1 MNLLETPNLL
11 RGRVGFFYLLAFT
24 LFVLL
29 FPKTLVAQTYNMTN
43 GTYMVSGGT
52 FYDSGGAGS
61 NYSDDEDYTT
71 TFTSNNNGPL
81 KFTFTSFNI
90 ESGWDYIYIY
100 DGPNTSYPQITGSP
114 FSGTQ
119 LLNQQKISSGN
130 SLTFR
135 FTSDNNTNYSGWAA
149 TISTLTSVTPT
160 STCSA
165 TFEDNGGA
173 ANYTDNQFYT
183 YTYSSNN
190 GNNLKAVFN
199 NFTLQSG
206 YDFLYIYD
214 GSDLNAPRIGT
225 YSASSPGTIYASGTS
240 LTFAFF
246 SDQSTNAAGWN
257 ATISCETTSMTIYSY
272 QSGGWANT
280 KTWTLD
286 PSGTTWVDP
295 GSAPTSADKV
305 VILNGR
311 SITADANTRQAK
323 VLQINEGG
331 ELDLQTY
338 TGHTF
343 SVVTGQG
350 TMRLASTTF
359 PSGNMS
365 AFVSKGG
372 GTIEYYTSGDI
383 TLAQTTY
390 NNLII
395 NLGNAANAATI
406 TATPFTINGDL
417 TLKKGI
423 FRINDTGTT
432 GLSIFVNGNTT
443 VTANGKISVSTANA
457 NHTIYFNGDFIN
469 YGDVRFCNFTTADE
483 TTYTTPA
490 TNGTVNAIFT
500 NDLADQSIQIKG
512 ITYFYK
518 LTIDKGSDQTYI
530 ADFQSDNSAYFKLLG
545 TNDDD
550 ATVNPPNIV
559 NNKALE
565 IFAGTLKLGSN
576 ITIDRLVTCTSSTDQ
591 TYYSVDQDAALWL
604 DGANVTLVNSTNRSC
619 IVVYGKLIVTGET
632 NYNNNG
638 SQGIILRE
646 FASYEQQG
654 GTVNTPIFRTSSR
667 LELGTHRGTFKMTGG
682 LLNISGDHSITTHPS
697 FALPFEDNS
706 FTMSGGEID
715 IAASTVGGAGS
726 ANEHSWLV
734 NSKVGNYNVTGGTV
748 KIYATSRNAI
758 INGNV
763 PFYNLEL
770 TSSAPYNISINSITD
785 QWDGGENVV
794 PATSAKPLVVLNNIT
809 LATNSTFVPNNQN
822 VTVGTNFTISSG
834 ATYTPGTNTTTFN
847 GNAGQVLTNTGTITS
862 GLYNFT
868 LSGTTNTSITA
879 DLTVRNILTIGS
891 GTILQ
896 DMGHLISAAGNITN
910 SGTHTSQTGGSI
922 TLTGTGAQTI
932 GGDGNGVFDN
942 LSLNKSSGST
952 TLTANQTLVGELRL
966 GGTSSNLTIG
976 TYKLSIGSS
985 GVIYDNTTGEGID
998 FSSSKMIITAGNRS
1012 DGGLRKVFSE
1022 TGSFMYPVGIGSNY
1036 TPATV
1041 EITSTPVTWGG
1052 IAVKPVNGKHPLA
1065 TGTNVLGRFW
1075 KVLSDG
1081 FTGIPAN
1088 SVNQSFQYLDA
1099 DLTGNETNYIPTA
1112 YRPYSWDKGSS
1123 VDVVDAINTINFN
1136 NGSYI
1141 DGEYTAGEDPSL
1153 GTIVTF
1159 YSRADGDWD
1168 TPSTWSNVA
1177 VGGAAATT
1185 APGVNNP
1192 VVIGDGGSNNHQIYV
1207 TGTKNFSSVKIS
1219 SGSSLDLRTYTGHQ
1233 FGFVEPVP
1241 LTGSGTLKI
1250 SSAAATASFPSGD
1263 FGEFLGSSGGIVEY
1277 YTTGSQDFTIPTR
1290 TGAIPG
1296 ESLSEGFDGTA
1307 FPPTGWAVI
1316 NNGDPNTWSRYT
1328 TDKRSGTA
1336 CASIVYHSTQAHDDW
1351 LITPKLL
1358 PVSGNSTISFWAKN
1372 YSATWPETFNVK
1384 LSTSGNSKTNFT
1396 VTLASGVNPPTAWTQ
1411 YSYDLSA
1418 YIGQE
1423 VYLAIEITTTNEY
1436 RLMIDDFSGPPL
1448 KTNANDTYN
1457 NLVINPG
1464 LGRTITFPAGNLSLN
1479 GSLSVTG
1486 TGSAILNSTTSTII
1500 NIAKDISVTAGTLR
1514 YPNIYASNII
1524 CQGKVTVS
1532 SGANFDISNT
1542 GNSVPNTLRISGSLL
1557 NNGTFDMNPDGTR
1570 YSDVTF
1576 TGTSNQTISGTGG
1589 TTDFYRLYVDKGTN
1603 FTPILE
1609 ANSTNLSFAG
1619 LTQVLYINN
1628 GTFLHNRAGS
1638 VTLSTIPFNIPSTGC
1653 LSAQA
1658 GTINIGTTDNAG
1670 DLTLAGKLEVRGGTV
1685 NIGASASDYNN
1696 DIEYAASGVPQIVVS
1711 SGTLYVNG
1719 QIRRSTAI
1727 ATGALSY
1734 TQTGGDVTIGG
1745 RYRDAS
1751 ASTRA
1756 LLEVL
1761 NPGSSFTLTSGTLTL
1776 VRAGGTS
1783 FGDLYLNPENSNVV
1797 GGTTGSTI
1805 IFGNANT
1812 PVSTEFKLYAGCNL
1826 PNISVNS
1833 TNNPGV
1839 KCYSFPMSINGNLG
1853 IATGTPY
1860 FDANGLNLNI
1870 SGNITNN
1877 NTTTGVNLMTGG
1889 FRPGTINQNTTFNG
1903 TVAQT
1908 ITGNGTN
1915 TTTFANLIVDKSNTL
1930 SLASSDVYAYNDLT
1944 LNAGTFDNAAKNIRV
1959 NGNVYNNATHTSSG
1973 AGALVFERIG
1983 SPQNIYGNDAGVF
1996 GSVTLNNSM
2005 GINLRAAATIN
2016 KTLTFT
2022 SGYLYIDDNI
2032 LTLGESATVSG
2043 VDVSKFISVNG
2054 ALSDGGVKKLLPAGS
2069 NGFLFPVGTSGSY
2082 TPANITYTGA
2092 TASGWIQVKPMDERN
2107 PATNT
2112 PTTDQLDYYWNV
2124 TSSGLNGATT
2134 SHIYSYV
2141 DSDIEGT
2148 ESSYE
2153 TGKYDG
2159 LNWQYNDG
2167 VVDYLNNEIE
2177 FTGKSYISGEY
2188 TAGLHANFTPD
2199 KPLLYSR
2206 GSSTWTDTGN
2216 WSTTDGGG
2224 SCTCYPQ
2231 GNPVIIKSG
2240 HTITITADGAYAY
2253 SVDIQGTLDLGSTV
2267 SHYLGHVK
2275 GIGTLKIGGTSAGA
2289 FIFPG
2294 GNFDD
2299 FMATTGSTVEYSG
2312 SGSLPTIKNYQ
2323 NITFSGAGS
2332 TKTMSCVDLLV
2343 RGNLT
2348 ISAGTIDNTRY
2359 SRTIKLQGN
2368 WINNVT
2374 DGFIPGFGTVSFEG
2388 SNAQTINYSGAGNQK
2403 YYKLQVNKTSNNVT
2417 INQPVEVAKYVYLTS
2432 KNFITTAANYLYISN
2447 ASTSAVIGGGSSSF
2461 IDGTMRKSIA
2471 NGSYFDFPVGDGTR
2485 YGKVRVFSTLTSGTQ
2500 IWEAEY
2506 FNLLPTDNLNV
2517 EIPIENISNNEYW
2530 RINALG
2536 GGTSNIRLRW
2546 DASSGMSPVLATRA
2560 RTRVAQYQVAGW
2572 TSIGNTI
2579 TDISQTE
2586 GYVATSTRANTT
2598 SGQYFTLGFES
2609 LPTAKITTSSD
2620 PAGLCSEGTA
2630 TLDVALTG
2638 TAPWTLK
2645 YKVNKGL
2652 PTETE
2657 VTINNIASSP
2667 YSLVIGYND
2676 LFPINGANTYTI
2688 ELSDVIDAVGT
2699 HGMRDFSVVRN
2710 ITLKT
2715 SPQPIIVGSENVGIN
2730 QLDVA
2735 YNVTAIPSSTY
2746 LWSISGL
2753 GTIDLPGN
2761 GSGITLD
2768 WGSTAGSA
2776 TLSIIQSLNG
2786 CVGTSS
2792 LPITVRDWPNI
2803 VGSLNVCEGSTTTYS
2818 TKAGANFSYTWTV
2831 VGGTITAGAGTS
2843 TITVLWSSETAG
2855 SVKVVQ
2861 TDTTPDPDVVA
2872 EQQIAIT
2879 ISKIPVSGSI
2889 YHIPNTFGL

>member
-1 MNLLETPNLL
+1 MVEVEIPNHLKG
-11 RGRVGFFYLLAFT
+11 RGYFFIIGIILIV
-24 LFVLL
+24 LFS
-29 FPKTLVAQTYNMTN
+29 PTKLVAQTYDMTN
-43 GTYMVSGGT
+43 GAYVVSGGI
-52 FYDSGGAGS
+52 FYDSGAASS
-61 NYSDDEDYTT
+61 NYSNDEDYTT
-71 TFTSNNNGPL
+71 TFTSINNGPL
-81 KFTFTSFNI
+81 KFAFTSFNV
-90 ESGWDYIYIY
+90 ESGYDYIYIY
-100 DGPNTSYPQITGSP
+100 DGPNSSYPQIAGSP
-114 FSGTQ
+114 FTGTQ

-135 FTSDNNTNYSGWAA
+135 FTSDGSNTSPGWAA
-149 TISTLTSVTPT
+149 TIATLASVTPT

-173 ANYTDNQFYT
+173 ANYSDNQFNT

-190 GNNLKAVFN
+190 GNNLKVVFN
-199 NFTLQSG
+199 SFALQSG
-206 YDFLYIYD
+206 YDYLYIYD
-214 GSDLNAPRIGT
+214 GSDLNSPRIGT

-246 SDQSTNAAGWN
+246 SDQATNVAGWN
-257 ATISCETTSMTIYSY
+257 ATISCETTSKTIYSY
-272 QSGGWANT
+272 QSGGWGNT
-280 KTWTLD
+280 STWTLD

-295 GSAPTSADKV
+295 VSTPTSADKV

-311 SITADANTRQAK
+311 SITANANTRQAK
-323 VLQINEGG
+323 ILQINEGG

-343 SVVTGQG
+343 NVVTGQG
-350 TMRLASTTF
+350 TMRLAATTF

-372 GTIEYYTSGDI
+372 GTIEYYTNGDI
-383 TLAQTTY
+383 TLSQTTY

-395 NLGNAANAATI
+395 NLGNTSNTAII
-406 TATPFTINGDL
+406 TSTPFTINGDL
-417 TLKKGI
+417 TVKNGI

-432 GLSIFVNGNTT
+432 GLSIFINGNTT
-443 VTANGKISVSTANA
+443 VAANGKISVSSANA

-469 YGDVRFCNFTTADE
+469 YGDVRFCNFTTTDE

-500 NDLADQSIQIKG
+500 NDIADQTIQIKG

-530 ADFQSDNSAYFKLLG
+530 ADFQADNSTYFKLLG
-545 TNDDD
+545 TNDED

-565 IFAGTLKLGSN
+565 ILAGTLKLGTN
-576 ITIDRLVTCTSSTDQ
+576 IILDRLVTSTSSTDQ

-604 DGANVTLVNSTNRSC
+604 DGANVTLVNSSNRSC
-619 IVVYGKLIVTGET
+619 IVVYGKFTITGET

-682 LLNISGDHSITTHPS
+682 LLNISGDHSISTHPS

-706 FTMSGGEID
+706 FTMSGGEIA
-715 IAASTVGGAGS
+715 IAASTNGGAGS

-734 NSKVGNYNVTGGTV
+734 NSKVGNYNVSGGTV

-770 TSSAPYNISINSITD
+770 TSSSPYSISINSITD

-794 PATSAKPLVVLNNIT
+794 PATSAKPLIVLNNLT
-809 LATNSTFVPNNQN
+809 LSSNSTFIPNNQN
-822 VTVGTNFTISSG
+822 VTVSSNFTISSG
-834 ATYTPGTNTTTFN
+834 ATYTPGTNNTTFN
-847 GNAGQVLTNTGTITS
+847 GNAGQVLMNTGTITS

-896 DMGHLISAAGNITN
+896 DMGHLISAAGNILN

-922 TLTGTGAQTI
+922 TLTGTTTQTI

-942 LSLNKSSGST
+942 LSLNKNSGAT
-952 TLTANQTLVGELRL
+952 TLISNQTLNGALRL
-966 GGTSSNLTIG
+966 GGISSNLTIG
-976 TYKLSIGSS
+976 TYKLSIGAS
-985 GVIYDNTTGEGID
+985 GVIYDNTTGTGTT
-998 FSSSKMIITAGNRS
+998 FGSSKMIITAGNRS
-1012 DGGLRKVFSE
+1012 DGGLRKLFNT
-1022 TGSFMYPVGIGSNY
+1022 TGSFIYPMGIGSSY
-1036 TPATV
+1036 TPATI
-1041 EITSTPVTWGG
+1041 EITSAPTTWGG
-1052 IAVKPVNGKHPLA
+1052 IAVKPVSGKHPFA

-1075 KVLSDG
+1075 SILSDG
-1081 FTGIPAN
+1081 FSGIHAG

-1099 DLTGNETNYIPTA
+1099 DITGTEGNYLPTS
-1112 YRPYSWDKGSS
+1112 YRPYSWNKGFT
-1123 VDVVDAINTINFN
+1123 VDVVDATNTINFN
-1136 NGSYI
+1136 SGSYT
-1141 DGEYTAGEDPSL
+1141 DGEYTAGEDLSL
-1153 GTIVTF
+1153 GAIVTF

-1168 TPSTWSNVA
+1168 TPSTWSNIA
-1177 VGGAAATT
+1177 VGGTAATI
-1185 APGVNNP
+1185 APGINNP
-1192 VVIGDGGSNNHQIYV
+1192 VVIGDGAGNNHQIYV
-1207 TGTKNFSSVKIS
+1207 TSTKNFSSVKIA

-1250 SSAAATASFPSGD
+1250 SSSAATASFPSGD
-1263 FGEFLGSSGGIVEY
+1263 FGEFLSSTGGIVEY

-1290 TGAIPG
+1290 TGSIPG
-1296 ESLSEGFDGTA
+1296 ESLSEGFEGST
-1307 FPPTGWAVI
+1307 FPPAGWAVI
-1316 NNGDPNTWSRYT
+1316 SNGDPNAWARYT

-1336 CASIVYHSTQAHDDW
+1336 CASILYHNTQAHDDW

-1358 PVSGNSTISFWAKN
+1358 PISGNSSISFWAKN
-1372 YSATWPETFNVK
+1372 YSATWNETFNVK

-1411 YSYDLSA
+1411 YNYDLSA

-1423 VYLAIEITTTNEY
+1423 VYIAIEITTTNRW

-1448 KTNANDTYN
+1448 KTNATDTYN
-1457 NLVINPG
+1457 NLVINSA
-1464 LGRTITFPAGNLSLN
+1464 LGRTITFPAGNLSIN
-1479 GSLSVTG
+1479 GNLSVTN
-1486 TGSAILNSTTSTII
+1486 TGSAVLNSTTSTNL

-1514 YPNIYASNII
+1514 YPNVYASNII
-1524 CQGKVTVS
+1524 CQGKVTVF
-1532 SGANFDISNT
+1532 SGANFDVGST
-1542 GNSVPNTLRISGSLL
+1542 GGSVPNTLRINGSLL

-1576 TGTSNQTISGTGG
+1576 TGASNQTISGTGA
-1589 TTDFYRLYVDKGTN
+1589 TTDFYRLYIDKGAN
-1603 FTPILE
+1603 FNPVLE

-1658 GTINIGTTDNAG
+1658 GTVNIGTTDNAG
-1670 DLTLAGKLEVRGGTV
+1670 DLTLAGKLEVKGGTV

-1696 DIEYAASGVPQIVVS
+1696 DIEYAASGLPQIVVS

-1719 QIRRSTAI
+1719 QIRRSTSI

-1734 TQTGGDVTIGG
+1734 SQTGGDVTIGG

-1751 ASTRA
+1751 AATRA

-1761 NPGSSFTLTSGTLTL
+1761 NPGSSFTLTGGTITL

-1783 FGDLYLNPENSNVV
+1783 FGDLYLNPESSNVI
-1797 GGTTGSTI
+1797 GGTTGGTI

-1812 PVSTEFKLYAGCNL
+1812 PAATEFKLYAGCNL
-1826 PNISVNS
+1826 ANISVNA

-1839 KCYSFPMSINGNLG
+1839 KSYSFPISINGNLS
-1853 IATGTPY
+1853 IANGTPY
-1860 FDANGLNLNI
+1860 FDANGLNLTI

-1877 NTTTGVNLMTGG
+1877 NTTTGVNLTTGG
-1889 FRPGTINQNTTFNG
+1889 FRPGTINQNTTFSG
-1903 TVAQT
+1903 TTAQT
-1908 ITGNGTN
+1908 ITGNTTN
-1915 TTTFANLIVDKSNTL
+1915 TTTFANLIVDKSNSL
-1930 SLASSDVYAYNDLT
+1930 SLASSDVYIYNDLT

-1959 NGNVYNNATHTSSG
+1959 NGNIYNNATHSSSG
-1973 AGALVFERIG
+1973 VGALVLEHIS
-1983 SPQNIYGNDAGVF
+1983 SPQNIYGNDAGTF
-1996 GSVTLNNSM
+1996 GSVTINNSK
-2005 GINLRAAATIN
+2005 GINLQAASTIN

-2022 SGYLYIDDNI
+2022 SGYLFIDDNI

-2043 VDVSKFISVNG
+2043 VDATKFISVNG
-2054 ALSDGGVKKLLPAGS
+2054 ALSDGGVKKLLPAGN
-2069 NGFLFPVGTSGSY
+2069 NGFLFPVGTSGAY
-2082 TPANITYTGA
+2082 TPANITFTGA
-2092 TASGWIQVKPMDERN
+2092 TSSGWIQVKPMDERHPGTNN
-2107 PATNT
+2107 PTN
-2112 PTTDQLDYYWNV
+2112 DQLDYYWNV
-2124 TSSGLNGATT
+2124 TSSGLNGATA
-2134 SHIYSYV
+2134 SHVYTYI

-2148 ESSYE
+2148 ETLYE
-2153 TGKYDG
+2153 TGKFDG

-2167 VVDYLNNEIE
+2167 VVDYTNNELE
-2177 FTGKSYISGEY
+2177 FTGKSYITGEY
-2188 TAGLHANFTPD
+2188 TAGLHTNFTPD

-2216 WSTTDGGG
+2216 WSITDGGS
-2224 SCTCYPQ
+2224 SCSCYPQ

-2240 HTITITADGAYAY
+2240 HTITMNADGAYAY
-2253 SVDIQGTLDLGSTV
+2253 SVDLQGTLDLVSTV

-2275 GIGTLKIGGTSAGA
+2275 GVGTLKIGSTSAGA

-2294 GNFDD
+2294 GNFDE
-2299 FMATTGSTVEYSG
+2299 FMATNSSTVEYSG

-2323 NITFSGAGS
+2323 NITFSGVGS
-2332 TKTMSCVDLLV
+2332 IKTMSCIDLLV
-2343 RGNLT
+2343 RGNLN
-2348 ISAGTIDNTRY
+2348 ISAGFVDNTRY
-2359 SRTIKLQGN
+2359 SKTIKLQGN

-2374 DGFIPGFGTVSFEG
+2374 DGFIPGFGIVSFEG
-2388 SNAQTINYSGAGNQK
+2388 SKAQTINYSGTGNQK
-2403 YYKLQVNKTSNNVT
+2403 LYRLQINKSSNNVT
-2417 INQPVEVAKYVYLTS
+2417 LNAPVEVTKQIYLTN
-2432 KNFITTAANYLYISN
+2432 KNFVTSATNYIYISN
-2447 ASTSAVIGGGSSSF
+2447 TSTSAVTGGSSSSF

-2471 NGSYFDFPVGDGTR
+2471 NGSYFDFPVGDGVR
-2485 YGKVRVFSTLTSGTQ
+2485 FGKVRVFSTLTSGTQ
-2500 IWEAEY
+2500 NWESEY

-2530 RINALG
+2530 RVSALG
-2536 GGTSNIRLRW
+2536 GGTANIRLRW
-2546 DASSGMSPVLATRA
+2546 DGSSGMSPVVATRL
-2560 RTRVAQYQVAGW
+2560 RTRVAQYQAAGW

-2579 TDISQTE
+2579 TDISQIE
-2586 GYVATSTRANTT
+2586 GYVATSNRANTA

-2620 PAGLCSEGTA
+2620 PSGFCSGGTA

-2657 VTINNIASSP
+2657 ITINNIASSP
-2667 YSLVIGYND
+2667 YSLVLGYDD
-2676 LFPINGANTYTI
+2676 LFAINGASTYTV
-2688 ELSDVIDAVGT
+2688 ELSDVVDAVGT

-2710 ITLKT
+2710 ITIKT

-2730 QLDVA
+2730 QLDVS

-2761 GSGITLD
+2761 GSGITID
-2768 WGSTAGSA
+2768 WGAIAGNA
-2776 TLSIIQSLNG
+2776 TLSIVQSLNG
-2786 CVGTSS
+2786 CSGTSS

-2803 VGSLNVCEGSTTTYS
+2803 IGSLEVCEGTSSTYS
-2818 TKAGANFSYTWTV
+2818 TKSGANFNYVWTV
-2831 VGGTITAGAGTS
+2831 VGGTITSGAGTS
-2843 TITVLWSSETAG
+2843 TITVLWSSEAAG

-2861 TDTTPDPDVVA
+2861 TDTTPNPDVVA
-2872 EQQIAIT
+2872 EQEIAIT
-2879 ISKIPVSGSI
+2879 ISKIPISGSI
-2889 YHIPNTFGL
+2889 YHISNAFGL